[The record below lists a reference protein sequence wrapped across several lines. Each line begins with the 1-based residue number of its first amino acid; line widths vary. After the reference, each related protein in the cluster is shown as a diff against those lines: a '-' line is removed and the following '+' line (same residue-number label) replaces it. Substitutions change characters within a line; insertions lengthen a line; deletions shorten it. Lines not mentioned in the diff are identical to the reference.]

1 MEYVSRSSLHVDT
14 KLLFSNA
21 RLNLNNDARTIP
33 SLEDKDDII
42 STFRIFRFSRK
53 HNTFCLIKSE

>member
-21 RLNLNNDARTIP
+21 RLNLNTDARTLS
-33 SLEDKDDII
+33 SLEDKDDFM
-42 STFRIFRFSRK
+42 STFRIFRFSHKR
-53 HNTFCLIKSE
+53 NIFSFMKSE

>member
-21 RLNLNNDARTIP
+21 RLNLNKDARTIP
-33 SLEDKDDII
+33 SSEDKDDII
-42 STFRIFRFSRK
+42 STFRIFRFSHKR
-53 HNTFCLIKSE
+53 NTFCLMKSE

>member
-21 RLNLNNDARTIP
+21 RPNLNDDARTIP
-33 SLEDKDDII
+33 SLEDKDDVI

-53 HNTFCLIKSE
+53 HNTFGLIKFE